1 MIKYIGK
8 RLLALIP
15 ILLAVSMLVFGLSV
29 LSSGDAAR
37 VLAEQIY
44 EHPTQTEIEQVRH
57 ENGLDQPVYRQYI
70 RWFTNVLHGDF
81 GESYSTRKP
90 AMKEL
95 MSRFPVTLELAV
107 TALVILLAVSIPL
120 GIISAVWEHS
130 WIDKI
135 LQVFSFFS
143 VSLPPFWI
151 GLMLLYFFGVK
162 FQWISVI
169 GGSTGGIPILAAITM
184 DIGYFG
190 ILIRLMRTN
199 LSDTLKKDY
208 IRACRAKGLP
218 GFWVVLKH
226 GMKNA
231 ILPVITQLSTIC
243 VSLLCGS
250 AVIESI
256 FSIKGIGEMALE
268 AVYTKDLPL
277 LQCFILVLACF
288 VVIMNLLVD
297 LISVSYTHLRAHET

>member
-37 VLAEQIY
+37 VAEQIY

-297 LISVSYTHLRAHET
+297 LIYSMVDARIQLK

>member
-81 GESYSTRKP
+81 GEYYSTRKP

-169 GGSTGGIPILAAITM
+169 GGSTGGIQILAAITM

-297 LISVSYTHLRAHET
+297 LIYSMVDARIQLK

>member
-297 LISVSYTHLRAHET
+297 VI

>member
-1 MIKYIGK
+1 MVLPGEFQYWQ
-8 RLLALIP
+8 
-15 ILLAVSMLVFGLSV
+15 LS
-29 LSSGDAAR
+29 
-37 VLAEQIY
+37 
-44 EHPTQTEIEQVRH
+44 
-57 ENGLDQPVYRQYI
+57 
-70 RWFTNVLHGDF
+70 
-81 GESYSTRKP
+81 
-90 AMKEL
+90 
-95 MSRFPVTLELAV
+95 
-107 TALVILLAVSIPL
+107 
-120 GIISAVWEHS
+120 
-130 WIDKI
+130 
-135 LQVFSFFS
+135 
-143 VSLPPFWI
+143 
-151 GLMLLYFFGVK
+151 
-162 FQWISVI
+162 QWIF
-169 GGSTGGIPILAAITM
+169 
-184 DIGYFG
+184 GYFG

-218 GFWVVLKH
+218 GFWIVLKH

-297 LISVSYTHLRAHET
+297 LIYSMVDARIQLK

>member
-1 MIKYIGK
+1 MIKNIGK

-297 LISVSYTHLRAHET
+297 LIYSMVDARIQLK

>member
-57 ENGLDQPVYRQYI
+57 ENGLAQPVYRQYI

-297 LISVSYTHLRAHET
+297 LIYSMVDARIQLK

>member
-95 MSRFPVTLELAV
+95 MNRFPVTLELAV

-297 LISVSYTHLRAHET
+297 LIYSMVDARIQLK

>member
-190 ILIRLMRTN
+190 ILIRLMRPN

-297 LISVSYTHLRAHET
+297 LIYSMVDARIQLK

>member
-184 DIGYFG
+184 DIG
-190 ILIRLMRTN
+190 
-199 LSDTLKKDY
+199 
-208 IRACRAKGLP
+208 
-218 GFWVVLKH
+218 
-226 GMKNA
+226 
-231 ILPVITQLSTIC
+231 
-243 VSLLCGS
+243 
-250 AVIESI
+250 
-256 FSIKGIGEMALE
+256 
-268 AVYTKDLPL
+268 
-277 LQCFILVLACF
+277 
-288 VVIMNLLVD
+288 
-297 LISVSYTHLRAHET
+297 

>member
-8 RLLALIP
+8 RLLAPIP

-297 LISVSYTHLRAHET
+297 LIYSMVDARIQLK

>member
-1 MIKYIGK
+1 M
-8 RLLALIP
+8 LALIP

-143 VSLPPFWI
+143 VSLPPFGI

-297 LISVSYTHLRAHET
+297 LIYSMVDARIQLK

>member
-256 FSIKGIGEMALE
+256 FSIKGIGEMSLE

-297 LISVSYTHLRAHET
+297 LIYSMVDARIQLK

>member
-37 VLAEQIY
+37 ALAEQIY

-297 LISVSYTHLRAHET
+297 LIYSMVDARIQLK

>member
-218 GFWVVLKH
+218 GCWVVLKH

-231 ILPVITQLSTIC
+231 ILPVSTQLSTIC

-297 LISVSYTHLRAHET
+297 LIYSMVDARIQLK

>member
-297 LISVSYTHLRAHET
+297 LIYSMVDARIQLK

>member
-1 MIKYIGK
+1 
-8 RLLALIP
+8 
-15 ILLAVSMLVFGLSV
+15 
-29 LSSGDAAR
+29 
-37 VLAEQIY
+37 
-44 EHPTQTEIEQVRH
+44 
-57 ENGLDQPVYRQYI
+57 
-70 RWFTNVLHGDF
+70 
-81 GESYSTRKP
+81 
-90 AMKEL
+90 
-95 MSRFPVTLELAV
+95 
-107 TALVILLAVSIPL
+107 
-120 GIISAVWEHS
+120 
-130 WIDKI
+130 
-135 LQVFSFFS
+135 
-143 VSLPPFWI
+143 
-151 GLMLLYFFGVK
+151 
-162 FQWISVI
+162 
-169 GGSTGGIPILAAITM
+169 
-184 DIGYFG
+184 
-190 ILIRLMRTN
+190 MRTN

-218 GFWVVLKH
+218 GSWVVLKH

-297 LISVSYTHLRAHET
+297 LIYSMVDARIQLK

>member
-199 LSDTLKKDY
+199 LSYTLKKDY

-297 LISVSYTHLRAHET
+297 LIYSMVDARIQLK

>member
-297 LISVSYTHLRAHET
+297 LIYSMVDDRIQLK

>member
-29 LSSGDAAR
+29 LSSGDAAG

-297 LISVSYTHLRAHET
+297 LIYSMVDARIQLK

>member
-297 LISVSYTHLRAHET
+297 PIYSMVDARIQLK

>member
-184 DIGYFG
+184 DMGYFG

-297 LISVSYTHLRAHET
+297 LIYSMVDARIQLK

>member
-57 ENGLDQPVYRQYI
+57 ENGLEQPVYRQYI

-297 LISVSYTHLRAHET
+297 LIYSMVDARIQLK

>member
-57 ENGLDQPVYRQYI
+57 ENGIEQPVYRQYI

-297 LISVSYTHLRAHET
+297 LIYSMVDARIQLK

>member
-29 LSSGDAAR
+29 LSSGDSAR

-57 ENGLDQPVYRQYI
+57 ENGLDQPVYQQYI

-90 AMKEL
+90 AMEEL
-95 MSRFPVTLELAV
+95 VSRFPVTLELAV

-130 WIDKI
+130 WTDKI

-143 VSLPPFWI
+143 VSMPPFWL

-218 GFWVVLKH
+218 GFWIVLKH

-297 LISVSYTHLRAHET
+297 LIYSMVDARIQLK

>member
-29 LSSGDAAR
+29 LSPGDAAR

-151 GLMLLYFFGVK
+151 GLMLLYCFGVK

-297 LISVSYTHLRAHET
+297 LIYSMVDARIQLK

>member
-184 DIGYFG
+184 YIGYFG

-297 LISVSYTHLRAHET
+297 LIYSMVDARIQLK

>member
-8 RLLALIP
+8 RLLAIP

-297 LISVSYTHLRAHET
+297 LIYSMVDARIQLK

>member
-29 LSSGDAAR
+29 LSSGDSAR

-95 MSRFPVTLELAV
+95 MNRFPVTLELAV

-297 LISVSYTHLRAHET
+297 LIYSMVDARIQLK

>member
-90 AMKEL
+90 AMKEF

-297 LISVSYTHLRAHET
+297 LIYSMVDARIQLK

>member
-107 TALVILLAVSIPL
+107 AALVILLAVSIPL

-297 LISVSYTHLRAHET
+297 LIYSMVDARIQLK

>member
-184 DIGYFG
+184 DIDYFG

-297 LISVSYTHLRAHET
+297 LIYSMVDARIQLK